1 MIGAVGTRP
10 RHFDRLRS
18 DEQREVLNVVR
29 AFGAQLGRVAL
40 AAGYPPPSFETLSPA
55 DREAVAALCLARRV
69 LLPTLNYLRPHLVWV
84 AFVEGADGAA
94 REATS
99 RLRGPSGPG

>member
-1 MIGAVGTRP
+1 MIGTAGMRP
-10 RHFDRLRS
+10 RLFDRLRS
-18 DEQREVLNVVR
+18 DEQRELLRVVR

-40 AAGYPPPSFETLSPA
+40 AAGYAPPSLETISSA

-69 LLPTLNYLRPHLVWV
+69 LLPTLNFLRPHLVWV
-84 AFVEGADGAA
+84 AFVEGAAGAE

-99 RLRGPSGPG
+99 RPPG